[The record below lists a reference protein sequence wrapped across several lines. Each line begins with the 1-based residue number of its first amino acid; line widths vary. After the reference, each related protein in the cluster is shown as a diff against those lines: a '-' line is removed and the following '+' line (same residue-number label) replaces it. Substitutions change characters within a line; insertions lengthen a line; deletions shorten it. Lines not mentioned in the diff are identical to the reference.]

1 LSDNQGSFY
10 AQFQVEPDEHRVLPE
25 HCKANEAQINNI
37 GRNSGEQ
44 VRIEFPIAHG
54 VLGAIYTA
62 SSFFLNHAG
71 DVILGNRIGNLN
83 NCQPSGNA
91 CKGEVKAQIMI
102 EGLDKDEEAEKRGE
116 LIEHLNHDVQNSK
129 LVVIA
134 PHGGD
139 IEQWTDVEAQCVAN
153 HFSTDRVSLWLCKGF
168 SSKSNGKS
176 NEDALERWHITSTE
190 ISEKSFPMLNK
201 IIGANPTFNYS
212 IAFHGWKEDSICVG
226 GNPHNPDT
234 RLKGDIRVAIKEAL
248 EERNSDIVVNVSP
261 CPTGKFNGDKPKNIV
276 NRLGTNGIQI
286 EQCKIARREYHDV
299 IARAVANVIGTRIN
313 V

>member
-1 LSDNQGSFY
+1 LSDNQGSFH

-37 GRNSGEQ
+37 GRDSGEQ

-139 IEQWTDVEAQCVAN
+139 IEQWTDVEAECVAN

-168 SSKSNGKS
+168 SSKSDGKS

-212 IAFHGWKEDSICVG
+212 IAFHGWQEDSICVG
-226 GNPHNPDT
+226 GNPRNPDA
-234 RLKGDIRVAIKEAL
+234 RLKGDIRDAIKEAL

-261 CPTGKFNGDKPKNIV
+261 CPIGKFNGDKPKNIV

-286 EQCKIARREYHDV
+286 EQCKIARHDYHDV
-299 IARAVANVIGTRIN
+299 IAQAVVNVIATRID